1 MIRKHSISLLL
12 VVFIIGIS
20 CKNSPSTD
28 VNANAAAGTETTAKA
43 NNANN
48 KQTSVGYFSCKVD
61 GVLLEALYPPGTAIL
76 FSPAKKEV
84 NIWGKTET
92 GFMSII
98 MDNVES
104 TGTFTIKGN
113 SKNGAGIMSGTKI
126 YEVKKTGTP
135 FTVTIATIDEITA
148 IDAPEAKAISGTFE
162 GKLMDQDGNIVEIT
176 EGKFSTQ

>member
-1 MIRKHSISLLL
+1 MILKHRISLLL
-12 VVFIIGIS
+12 VVFIVGIS
-20 CKNSPSTD
+20 CKNSASTD
-28 VNANAAAGTETTAKA
+28 VNSSAATSTENAAKT
-43 NNANN
+43 NNAND
-48 KQTSVGYFSCKVD
+48 KQTSVGYFSCKLD

-76 FSPAKKEV
+76 FAPATKEV
-84 NIWGKTET
+84 NIWGKTES

-98 MDNVES
+98 LDGVES
-104 TGTFTIKGN
+104 TGTFTVKGN
-113 SKNGAGIMSGTKI
+113 SKNGAGIMSGTKM